1 MSYAS
6 VTAKGLPPAS
16 AQPHPD
22 VALLN
27 TQPAETQLPSVETKI
42 TVAPSDFKEHPRSA
56 DMKARDEF
64 DSEVAKERVEDE
76 TNRNA
81 GGPETHKSCRDHF
94 KDKLQKARQES
105 LEFWGKTKVCLLR
118 PGVAG
123 GLLGV
128 VNVGFLGSIGYS
140 LYTVPQH
147 RSSPRFLSVA
157 TCTALAIF
165 GGEAVLADAYRKTEA
180 GQREEARAREEG
192 AALYRHAK
200 TVILRPGVLGGTA
213 GALNLGILGGLG
225 YWSYVNWDQPWKWD
239 SRQVSAVSI
248 GLLALFAGEGY
259 LGQQY
264 TEKGLPKHK

>member
-6 VTAKGLPPAS
+6 VTAKGLRPTS

-22 VALLN
+22 MTLLN
-27 TQPAETQLPSVETKI
+27 TQQGETQLPSVEAKI

-56 DMKARDEF
+56 DTEARDEL
-64 DSEVAKERVEDE
+64 EAAKELAEE
-76 TNRNA
+76 GSNRHT
-81 GGPETHKSCRDHF
+81 GEPEVQKSCRDHV
-94 KDKLQKARQES
+94 KDKLQKAGRNG
-105 LEFWGKTKVCLLR
+105 LELWEKTQGCLLR

-128 VNVGFLGSIGYS
+128 VNVGLLGSIGYS
-140 LYTVPQH
+140 LYTIPVH
-147 RSSPRFLSVA
+147 RSSPRFLS
-157 TCTALAIF
+157 TAAFTTLAIF
-165 GGEAVLADAYRKTEA
+165 GGEAVLADAYSKTEA

-200 TVILRPGVLGGTA
+200 TVILRPGILGGA
-213 GALNLGILGGLG
+213 VGALNLGILGGLG
-225 YWSYVNWDQPWKWD
+225 YWSYVNWDNLWKWD
-239 SRQVSAVSI
+239 RRQVSAVSI

-264 TEKGLPKHK
+264 EKKKFPKHK